1 MFGRNFYFENVL
13 FGSVLMVAETGV
25 PVENNK
31 PFSLFTSSSSEAE
44 FELTNITDYLK
55 TWKEKGRDVI

>member
-1 MFGRNFYFENVL
+1 
-13 FGSVLMVAETGV
+13 MVAETGV